1 MHAAHPN
8 RTSASKKRAVR
19 PSEPAPA
26 ARERKGWLAQV
37 KGIRIGRS
45 RWTVPAV
52 VLLLV
57 AFLLAVVGLT
67 FVASASSISSLHSTG
82 DSWTTFDRQVLWAAL
97 AGVVLIVT
105 AFLPYRVW
113 WTFALVLYPFAALCT
128 ILTLTGLG
136 MSRNGSSRW
145 IGSEALGFQPSE
157 LLKIA
162 TIAMLAGLFS
172 KQSSPAVMAS
182 KHFVLWRILPI
193 VGVAILPV
201 LLQPDMGTAVI
212 IAVSAAAVVVTAG
225 MPTRRLLQG
234 GLLGGAGAFLYAYG
248 SSYRRDRLT
257 AFLRPDQD
265 VTGVGWHVAQS
276 KLGFA
281 SGRLLGVGIGASRAK
296 WGFVPNAHTDFVFA
310 IIGEELGLVG
320 ATVVLLLFGLIAV
333 VGLSVVNH
341 AQDRFGSLLAVG
353 ITTWIVSQAF
363 INMGAVLGLLPVTGV
378 PMPFVSY
385 GGSSFIVVAAGFGV
399 LVNVARTAAPRTAS
413 VRTSRRR
420 PRHQTVAG
428 SAAI

>member
-1 MHAAHPN
+1 MDATHRTHPLSLSAAHE
-8 RTSASKKRAVR
+8 RA
-19 PSEPAPA
+19 
-26 ARERKGWLAQV
+26 GWLAQV
-37 KGIRIGRS
+37 KGVRIGGS
-45 RWTVPAV
+45 RWTIPAV
-52 VLLLV
+52 VLLVV
-57 AFLLAVVGLT
+57 AFVLSVVGLT
-67 FVASASSISSLHSTG
+67 FVASASSISSLHATG
-82 DSWTTFDRQVLWAAL
+82 DSWTTFDRQTLWAAV
-97 AGVVLIVT
+97 AAVVLLVT
-105 AFLPYRVW
+105 AFLPYRLW
-113 WTFALVLYPFAALCT
+113 WTFTLLLYPFAVFCT
-128 ILTLTGLG
+128 FLTLTGLG
-136 MSRNGSSRW
+136 VRRNGSSRW

-157 LLKIA
+157 LLKLA
-162 TIAMLAGLFS
+162 TVAMLAGLLS
-172 KQSSPAVMAS
+172 KQTNPAVMAS

-193 VGVAILPV
+193 AGVAILPV

-212 IAVSAAAVVVTAG
+212 LAVSSAAVVVTAG

-234 GLLGGAGAFLYAYG
+234 GVMGGAGALLFAYS

-257 AFLRPDQD
+257 AFLRPDED

-320 ATVVLLLFGLIAV
+320 ATAVLLLFGLIAV

-399 LVNVARTAAPRTAS
+399 LVNVARSAEPRTAR
-413 VRTSRRR
+413 VRTNRRR
-420 PRHQTVAG
+420 PRRQTVAG